1 MDTSSKNTSNETTTV
16 ETTTT
21 KAIFDT
27 SKQSVNTD
35 NVTVNTVI
43 SNEPK
48 TDTFTSTNIISD
60 NNYYN
65 SRASRPRIISIAPNG
80 AFWAND
86 GYDDYYFDENGDE
99 C

>member
-1 MDTSSKNTSNETTTV
+1 MDTSSKNTINETTTV
-16 ETTTT
+16 EKTTT
-21 KAIFDT
+21 KTTIDT
-27 SKQSVNTD
+27 SKQHVNTD
-35 NVTVNTVI
+35 NVTVDTVR
-43 SNEPK
+43 SNVPK
-48 TDTFTSTNIISD
+48 TDTLTSTYQQSD

-65 SRASRPRIISIAPNG
+65 SRASRPRVISIAPNG